1 MAIHTVGQQT
11 ANLDNPL
18 KGVLHDMTQINNSS
32 DLLNFIVTHA
42 NSGVKNWFG
51 FQQQRIAG
59 IHIAY
64 EIAKLHADKMTPEE
78 VAEYAYKLNNA
89 IYSRLVKGD

>member
-1 MAIHTVGQQT
+1 MTT
-11 ANLDNPL
+11 LDNT
-18 KGVLHDMTQINNSS
+18 KNNSEA
-32 DLLNFIVTHA
+32 LLTFLITQA
-42 NSGVKNWFG
+42 NSGSKNWFG

-78 VAEYAYKLNNA
+78 VADYAYKLNNA

>member
-1 MAIHTVGQQT
+1 
-11 ANLDNPL
+11 
-18 KGVLHDMTQINNSS
+18 MTQINNSN
-32 DLLNFIVTHA
+32 DLLNFIVTNA

-78 VAEYAYKLNNA
+78 VADYAYKLNNA
-89 IYSRLVKGD
+89 IYSKLVKGD